1 MGGPQGAGDAE
12 GAGPNLRPAAWT
24 LVSALSEV
32 RRCLPKRTPG
42 AAAWRKVDRD
52 PGRKQRWRE
61 RPAQTRQ
68 VHVVRPPHAGR
79 GGARK
84 PGLPPAQAEPGLC
97 GAASGTCPQRLDTG
111 LGMDPGASPA
121 QGVLQVP
128 RGRAFAAARPTELTP
143 EADQLDDYKRCSVL
157 QKQPGTEEG
166 DRRLS

>member
-1 MGGPQGAGDAE
+1 M
-12 GAGPNLRPAAWT
+12 
-24 LVSALSEV
+24 
-32 RRCLPKRTPG
+32 
-42 AAAWRKVDRD
+42 
-52 PGRKQRWRE
+52 
-61 RPAQTRQ
+61 
-68 VHVVRPPHAGR
+68 VRPLQAGR

-84 PGLPPAQAEPGLC
+84 PGGLPPARAEPGLH

-166 DRRLS
+166 DRRLSERAPGIPRKGEIFCEKWEKFHGKGPAGPRQCGRRVWGQR